1 MIRQKEGG
9 VEAMYANDNR
19 VACMQNEMRVQ
30 LAMVGGKPRV
40 EVYGSTKDGASVED
54 IAMLF
59 DDIKS
64 AAISAVLA
72 LHPGNG
78 EPEV

>member
-1 MIRQKEGG
+1 M
-9 VEAMYANDNR
+9 
-19 VACMQNEMRVQ
+19 
-30 LAMVGGKPRV
+30 
-40 EVYGSTKDGASVED
+40 STVWATDEDVED
-54 IAMLF
+54 IELLF